1 MLSSYPVI
9 TATII
14 YAKQLINYSSYYER
28 LRSSNVQQTPDIK
41 EENVDSTE
49 FALDEIVCSFLSEFL
64 SVYTRFS
71 ISVRFFSLIK

>member
-1 MLSSYPVI
+1 MFAV
-9 TATII
+9 
-14 YAKQLINYSSYYER
+14 
-28 LRSSNVQQTPDIK
+28 SSNVQQTPDIK

-71 ISVRFFSLIK
+71 ISVGFFSLIK